1 MTRIL
6 MADDDEEFCAL
17 VAEYLSGQGFAVD
30 VVHDGAAAVARAGNG
45 YAALILDVMMPIKDG
60 FDALREIRTRHN
72 LPIIMLTARGD
83 DVDRIVGLE
92 MGADDYL
99 RKPANPRELVARLRA
114 ILRRSSGERDE
125 TSADIEL
132 SDLVI
137 SPSRREASFN
147 GEPMALTSIELE
159 VLAVL
164 AEAAGTPV
172 DRDALSRQALGRA
185 WLPGDR
191 SLDMHIVSLRK
202 KLGIERIKTL
212 RGRGYQL
219 LKEPPSEPDQP
230 SLPE

>member
-17 VAEYLSGQGFAVD
+17 VAEYLSGQGFTVD

-125 TSADIEL
+125 SSTDIEL
-132 SDLVI
+132 SDLVV
-137 SPSRREASFN
+137 SPARREASFN

-191 SLDMHIVSLRK
+191 SLDMHVVSLRK
-202 KLGIERIKTL
+202 KLGNERIKTL

-219 LKEPPSEPDQP
+219 LREPPVESGHSEAP
-230 SLPE
+230 